1 MNLHSVFDELN
12 KLYESLEEN
21 AEPEAAVEE
30 EPVVEQLNEAAEDE
44 EIEIVE
50 DEPVEEEEPEEAEVE
65 VQLVL
70 ACSNCGGVIIKPE
83 ADVKVDEA
91 TDLANVGEACQYCES
106 VDGFNI
112 LGTLS
117 PYGEAE
123 AEPEEVE
130 EEAEEVEEV
139 EETEAEDD

>member
-21 AEPEAAVEE
+21 IEPEVAVEE
-30 EPVVEQLNEAAEDE
+30 EPVVEQLDEATEDE

-50 DEPVEEEEPEEAEVE
+50 DEPVEAEEEQEEAEVE
-65 VQLVL
+65 TDAEAQLVL
-70 ACSNCGGVIIKPE
+70 SCSNCGGVIVKSE

-91 TDLANVGEACQYCES
+91 TDLANAGEACQYCES

-112 LGTLS
+112 LGVLS

-130 EEAEEVEEV
+130 EEAEEIEV
-139 EETEAEDD
+139 EDN